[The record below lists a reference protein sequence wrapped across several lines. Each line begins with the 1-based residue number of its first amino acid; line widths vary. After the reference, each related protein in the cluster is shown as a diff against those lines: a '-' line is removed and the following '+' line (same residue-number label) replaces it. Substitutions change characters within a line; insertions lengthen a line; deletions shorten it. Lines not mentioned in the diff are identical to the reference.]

1 MSQGICAELAVARP
15 WKFADLG
22 PDKKMGKIHKLPA
35 SVVNQ
40 IAAGEVVE
48 RPSSVVK
55 ELLENA
61 VDSGATRIDL
71 SVERGGKDLIRVAD
85 DGCGMDSDDL
95 MLAFQAH
102 ATSKLLTA
110 EDLEHITTLGFRG
123 EALAAIAE
131 ISRTRCTT
139 RKLDRDK
146 ASSVEI
152 EGGHFGEIKA
162 AAGSPG
168 TVFEV
173 RDLFFN
179 TPVRR
184 RFLKS
189 DTTEAG
195 HVAEAFQRVAL
206 ARPGIQMTY
215 RSGGKLVYDVPGQ
228 ASLKER
234 IGIFF
239 GRELIEDLVWIDC
252 KADGYHVW
260 GYVAQPSHSRGSSRS
275 QNFYVGGRYVRDRTL
290 SHALTEAYRGLLMV
304 GRQPISFLSFDI
316 PPEDVDV
323 NVHPAKVE
331 VRFRDSQK
339 LYALLLSAIR
349 QKFLA
354 TDLHEKLSAHG
365 LGKGL
370 EMESTVVPQVKQA
383 GGESKN
389 ETGSPHVSS
398 RPAPPS
404 GVPYTLS
411 VESPSR
417 QMLTEWF
424 SNPQSN
430 VQNRGIPSLGPP
442 KSSGNS
448 DLAPSLF
455 QSGSPGSSSF
465 QRNVGQEVQPTKSSW
480 SMSETSH
487 QPFEAD
493 LNDSEPAREAR
504 TEGQMDLVVTEQ
516 APASLPAIAMHR
528 KAFQIHDSY
537 LVVETDDG
545 VSLVDQHALHERILY
560 EELRAKLQQDG
571 IETQRLLIPEM
582 LELDPAD
589 HALALEH
596 AETLERL
603 GFEVQDFGAPTL
615 AILTIPL
622 MAKHLS
628 AGELTRNLIDRFHH
642 SQAKPD
648 PEAFLNLTL
657 ATIACKAAVKAGDK
671 LQPAEIEA
679 LLAKGTEFAHSH
691 HCPHGRPSALVFTKT
706 ELEKQF
712 GRI

>member
-1 MSQGICAELAVARP
+1 
-15 WKFADLG
+15 
-22 PDKKMGKIHKLPA
+22 MGKIQRLPA

-48 RPSSVVK
+48 RPASVVK

-71 SVERGGKDLIRVAD
+71 AVERGGKDMIRVAD
-85 DGCGMDSDDL
+85 DGCGMDSEDL

-102 ATSKLLTA
+102 ATSKLSTA

-131 ISRTRCTT
+131 ISRTKCTT
-139 RKLDRDK
+139 RKADADN
-146 ASSVEI
+146 ANSVEI
-152 EGGHFGEIKA
+152 EGGLFGEIKT

-189 DTTEAG
+189 DSTEAG
-195 HVAEAFQRVAL
+195 HVADAFQRVAL
-206 ARPGIQMTY
+206 AQPGIHMTY

-228 ASLKER
+228 AGLKER

-239 GRELIEDLVWIDC
+239 GRELIDDLVWIDC

-260 GYVAQPSHSRGSSRS
+260 GYVAQPSHSRGSSKS

-365 LGKGL
+365 LGAVQ
-370 EMESTVVPQVKQA
+370 ESPVTQ
-383 GGESKN
+383 S
-389 ETGSPHVSS
+389 
-398 RPAPPS
+398 PAPVATNLPVS
-404 GVPYTLS
+404 QTKPTSDPAPYTLS
-411 VESPSR
+411 TASPSR

-424 SNPQSN
+424 SNP
-430 VQNRGIPSLGPP
+430 PSGGPSGPRPNLPAATLPPYRPPSTSPYRSGPP
-442 KSSGNS
+442 GSPFAPLNAPSSGPP
-448 DLAPSLF
+448 A
-455 QSGSPGSSSF
+455 
-465 QRNVGQEVQPTKSSW
+465 SW
-480 SMSETSH
+480 SMSGTNSE
-487 QPFEAD
+487 PFQAD
-493 LNDSEPAREAR
+493 LEGLNLNESADIQDADNASSPSEIPVPVPVK
-504 TEGQMDLVVTEQ
+504 QF
-516 APASLPAIAMHR
+516 R
-528 KAFQIHDSY
+528 KAVQIHDSY
-537 LVVETDDG
+537 LVVETEDG

-560 EELRAKLQQDG
+560 EELRAKLKQG
-571 IETQRLLIPEM
+571 GVETQRLLIPDM
-582 LELDPAD
+582 LELEPSE

-596 AETLERL
+596 AETLESL
-603 GFEVQDFGAPTL
+603 GLEVQDFGAPTL
-615 AILTIPL
+615 AILTVPL
-622 MAKHLS
+622 MAKHLK
-628 AGELTRNLIDRFHH
+628 AGELTRILIDRFQHA
-642 SQAKPD
+642 QAKPD

-671 LQPAEIEA
+671 LQPEEIEA

>member
-1 MSQGICAELAVARP
+1 
-15 WKFADLG
+15 
-22 PDKKMGKIHKLPA
+22 MGKIQRLPA

-48 RPSSVVK
+48 RPASVVK

-71 SVERGGKDLIRVAD
+71 SVERGGKDLIRIAD
-85 DGCGMDSDDL
+85 NGCGMDPEDML
-95 MLAFQAH
+95 LAFQAH
-102 ATSKLLTA
+102 ATSKLASA

-131 ISRTRCTT
+131 ISRTRCVT
-139 RKLDRDK
+139 RRHEDEHGH
-146 ASSVEI
+146 SVEI
-152 EGGHFGEIKA
+152 EGGVMGEIKP

-173 RDLFFN
+173 RDLFYN

-195 HVAEAFQRVAL
+195 HVSEAFQRVAL
-206 ARPGIQMTY
+206 ARPGIHLTY
-215 RSGGKLVYDVPGQ
+215 RSGGKLVYDIPAQ
-228 ASLKER
+228 AGLKER

-239 GRELIEDLVWIDC
+239 GRDLIDDLIWIDN

-260 GYVAQPSHSRGSSRS
+260 GYVAQPSHSRGSNRN

-304 GRQPISFLSFDI
+304 GRQPVAFLSLDL

-323 NVHPAKVE
+323 NVHPAKIE

-349 QKFLA
+349 QKFL
-354 TDLHEKLSAHG
+354 TSDLHEKLSTHG
-365 LGKGL
+365 VSLLQK
-370 EMESTVVPQVKQA
+370 P
-383 GGESKN
+383 GEAKDAN
-389 ETGSPHVSS
+389 VSS
-398 RPAPPS
+398 GSQPVATEPAATPAISAESLTQPELPP
-404 GVPYTLS
+404 VPFALS
-411 VESPSR
+411 STPPTR
-417 QMLTEWF
+417 QMLTDWF
-424 SNPQSN
+424 TESPAK
-430 VQNRGIPSLGPP
+430 NRPDGWSPP
-442 KSSGNS
+442 PAFDRSSAYGTS
-448 DLAPSLF
+448 QGGRSGGGSPWG
-455 QSGSPGSSSF
+455 QSGGGGSPF
-465 QRNVGQEVQPTKSSW
+465 VQPNAGSHLPAGSWGMAQTSS
-480 SMSETSH
+480 T
-487 QPFEAD
+487 PFQAD
-493 LNDSEPAREAR
+493 LDTTDSTPFPPVAGPTSNQALTTADSMQNQELEKAPPLARNLN
-504 TEGQMDLVVTEQ
+504 T
-516 APASLPAIAMHR
+516 R
-528 KAFQIHDSY
+528 KAVQIHDSY

-545 VSLVDQHALHERILY
+545 VALVDQHALHERILY
-560 EELRAKLQQDG
+560 EELRQKVRDG
-571 IETQRLLIPEM
+571 GVERQRLLIPEM

-596 AETLERL
+596 GETLEKL
-603 GFEVQDFGAPTL
+603 GLEVQDFGAPTL
-615 AILTIPL
+615 AVLSMPL
-622 MAKHLS
+622 MARHVKP
-628 AGELTRNLIDRFHH
+628 GDLTRDLIDRFRV
-642 SQAKPD
+642 SQAKPE

-671 LQPAEIEA
+671 LQPEEIEA
-679 LLAKGTEFAHSH
+679 LLEKGTQFAHSH
-691 HCPHGRPSALVFTKT
+691 HCPHGRPSSLNFSKT

>member
-1 MSQGICAELAVARP
+1 
-15 WKFADLG
+15 
-22 PDKKMGKIHKLPA
+22 MGKIQRLPA

-48 RPSSVVK
+48 RPASVVK

-85 DGCGMDSDDL
+85 NGCGMEPDDL
-95 MLAFQAH
+95 LMAFQAH
-102 ATSKLLTA
+102 ATSKLSTA
-110 EDLEHITTLGFRG
+110 EDLENIQTLGFRG

-131 ISRTRCTT
+131 ISRTRCVT
-139 RKLDRDK
+139 RRADCDH
-146 ASSVEI
+146 AQSIEI
-152 EGGHFGEIKA
+152 EGGIIGEIKT

-173 RDLFFN
+173 RDLFYN

-195 HVAEAFQRVAL
+195 HVSEAFQRVAM
-206 ARPGIQMTY
+206 AKPGIHLTY
-215 RSGGKLVYDVPGQ
+215 RSGNKLIYDIPAQ
-228 ASLKER
+228 AGLKER

-239 GRELIEDLVWIDC
+239 GRDLIDDLIWIDS

-260 GYVAQPSHSRGSSRS
+260 GYVAQPSHSRGSNRN

-304 GRQPISFLSFDI
+304 GRQPVAFLSLDL
-316 PPEDVDV
+316 PPEDLDV

-349 QKFLA
+349 NKFL
-354 TDLHEKLSAHG
+354 TSDLHEKLSAHG
-365 LGKGL
+365 VSLLQKPTANGT
-370 EMESTVVPQVKQA
+370 EPSAAQSDTTPQQ
-383 GGESKN
+383 
-389 ETGSPHVSS
+389 TQGSATPSL
-398 RPAPPS
+398 PEPP
-404 GVPYTLS
+404 PIPFALS
-411 VESPSR
+411 NSPPSR
-417 QMLTEWF
+417 QMVTDWF
-424 SNPQSN
+424 HDRPAPQP
-430 VQNRGIPSLGPP
+430 QNTYAQPRAAYT
-442 KSSGNS
+442 SSYDS
-448 DLAPSLF
+448 T
-455 QSGSPGSSSF
+455 GSSPF
-465 QRNVGQEVQPTKSSW
+465 TPRNSGIHLPAGSW
-480 SMSETSH
+480 SMAETSAV
-487 QPFEAD
+487 PFDAD
-493 LNDSEPAREAR
+493 LNDSSSQAQLIHEITSTPDSGPAESVP
-504 TEGQMDLVVTEQ
+504 TPV
-516 APASLPAIAMHR
+516 APAARQRR
-528 KAFQIHDSY
+528 KAVQIHDSY

-560 EELRAKLQQDG
+560 EELRAKVREG
-571 IETQRLLIPEM
+571 GVETQRLLIPEM

-596 AETLERL
+596 GETLEKL
-603 GFEVQDFGAPTL
+603 GVEVQDFGSPTL
-615 AILTIPL
+615 AVLSVPL
-622 MAKHLS
+622 MARHVN
-628 AGELTRNLIDRFHH
+628 AGDLTRDLIDRFRH
-642 SQAKPD
+642 SQAEPE

-671 LQPAEIEA
+671 LQPEEIEA
-679 LLAKGTEFAHSH
+679 LLAKGTQFAHSH
-691 HCPHGRPSALVFTKT
+691 HCPHGRPSSLNFSKT